1 MQYGLTEQDLLTLK
15 KIFLETPQ
23 VEKVIL
29 FGSRAMGNYK
39 PGSDVDLAIS
49 GRDINFNVVSR
60 LHARLEEQSPMPYFF
75 DVVDLNHLEHPGLA
89 EHIQKQGVIIFER

>member
-1 MQYGLTEQDLLTLK
+1 LQYGLTEQDLVALK

-23 VEKVIL
+23 IEKVVL

-49 GRDINFNVVSR
+49 GRDIDFGVVSR

-75 DVVDLNHLEHPGLA
+75 DVVDLKHLEHPGLA
-89 EHIQKQGVIIFER
+89 EHIQKQGVVIFER

>member
-1 MQYGLTEQDLLTLK
+1 MQYGLTEQDLRTLK

-49 GRDINFNVVSR
+49 GSNINFDVVSR